1 MYFVFFYFCI
11 KYNCILLENMFL
23 NFNNVFSINNLDIII
38 VNVWLDSD
46 NVNKMLFYYRFLYFR
61 MCIKILI
68 INYMF

>member
-46 NVNKMLFYYRFLYFR
+46 NVNKMLFYL
-61 MCIKILI
+61 
-68 INYMF
+68 